1 MMYSYQSHSHL
12 IHGVIFPLSWNM
24 CEAGGDG
31 TTTEITRVGQCG
43 TRLGGT
49 ADRGERSSDTRRKG
63 GKFEFP
69 RESRLLQVDK
79 SDRITRDAL
88 EQRSR
93 KPSVVVNQPALVLT
107 LLLACYALATE
118 SLLANWF
125 TMLQPGEKKRVIL
138 AISLDFGEVGEKSWG
153 KSYRISSR
161 ARRERKKSGNE
172 AANWL
177 PS

>member
-1 MMYSYQSHSHL
+1 MESSSLCRGTCVRLEEMGQRRRSRE
-12 IHGVIFPLSWNM
+12 WNS
-24 CEAGGDG
+24 
-31 TTTEITRVGQCG
+31 G

-63 GKFEFP
+63 GKFEFS

-93 KPSVVVNQPALVLT
+93 KISVVVNYPALVLT

-125 TMLQPGEKKRVIL
+125 TIRGACRVSPVPRKKRVIL